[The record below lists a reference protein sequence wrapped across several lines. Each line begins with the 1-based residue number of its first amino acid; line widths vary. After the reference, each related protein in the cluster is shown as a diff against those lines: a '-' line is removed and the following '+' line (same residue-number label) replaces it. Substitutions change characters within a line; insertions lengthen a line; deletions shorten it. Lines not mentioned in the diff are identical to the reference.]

1 MNLHIIY
8 RISDV
13 GYSKVKPAY
22 INNENCLRNA
32 VMVFPNAKFHVIAD
46 NVSEETYAMICRY
59 VQSDEVTRV
68 SIGHGAGTF
77 NVGLDLALTFPD
89 EDIVYHLEN
98 DYLHLP
104 GSERL
109 IQEILNYG
117 ASYCSLYD
125 HPDKYRPPSL
135 GGNPFVD
142 VDGGEA
148 TKVYCIG
155 SSHWKITNSTT
166 MTFACKVRVLK
177 QDIKTL
183 RKWTN
188 KGHCPND
195 FKMFLELRKKGRAL
209 MTPIPGFSTHGET
222 LFLSPFTDW
231 ESIALSR

>member
-8 RISDV
+8 RISDA

-22 INNENCLRNA
+22 VNNENCLRNA
-32 VMVFPNAKFHVIAD
+32 IAVFDNAIFHVIAD
-46 NVSEETYAMICRY
+46 NVSEETYAMICKY
-59 VQSDEVTRV
+59 VKPEDITRV
-68 SIGHGAGTF
+68 SVGHGAGTF
-77 NVGLDLALTFPD
+77 NLGLDLALTMND

-98 DYLHLP
+98 DYLHRH
-104 GSERL
+104 GSQTLLHEAL
-109 IQEILNYG
+109 AFG

-125 HPDKYRPPSL
+125 HPDKYRAPSA
-135 GGNPFVD
+135 GGNPFID
-142 VDGGEA
+142 DDGGEP

-166 MTFACKVRVLK
+166 MTFACKVVTLK
-177 QDIKTL
+177 QDIKIL

-209 MTPIPGFSTHGET
+209 MTPIPGYSTHGET
-222 LFLSPFTDW
+222 LFLSPLTDW
-231 ESIALSR
+231 ESIALSK